1 MDTKVKISFL
11 KLFNAKKGI
20 GYAQRPEDLEQDWL
34 EKRAPKP
41 IREKW

>member
-20 GYAQRPEDLEQDWL
+20 GSTQKPADLEEDWL
-34 EKRAPKP
+34 EKRAPKHV
-41 IREKW
+41 RENW